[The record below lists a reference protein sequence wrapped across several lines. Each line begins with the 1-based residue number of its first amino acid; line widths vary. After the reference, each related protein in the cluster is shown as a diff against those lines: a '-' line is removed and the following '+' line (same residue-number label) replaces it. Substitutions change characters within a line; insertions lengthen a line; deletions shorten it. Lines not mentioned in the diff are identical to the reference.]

1 MEPLRDVR
9 PRGPSERRRVEVD
22 GLGASWNCDEGM
34 LLHRARRT
42 TSQSLQAGRSVR
54 TDGIEER
61 LTRRGGGGQRG
72 YDRSKIAAGS

>member
-34 LLHRARRT
+34 LLHRARSDGRPT
-42 TSQSLQAGRSVR
+42 GQSLQAGRCGLLGLR
-54 TDGIEER
+54 D
-61 LTRRGGGGQRG
+61 
-72 YDRSKIAAGS
+72 D